1 MRMHLIS
8 ASRRTDIPAFYAA
21 WFMERVRVGTVS
33 WVNPY
38 RGGVST
44 ISLLPEDV
52 AAIVFWTRN
61 FSPMMPHLN
70 ELEDRGHRWLV
81 HFTLT
86 GLPRRFETHVPS
98 VKAAVRQMHRLAARV
113 GAERILWRYDPILV
127 SRECDLD
134 DHRVGFTRLARALQG
149 ATRQC
154 TVSFVEIYGKVRRSF
169 EKRGLPLPEAGPE
182 NRRRLVDELAG
193 IASSHGI
200 TLKACCSDELLG
212 RGVEK
217 ARCVDRRQVVGIW
230 PSLKLEA
237 PPAPSREECGCTRSY
252 DIGAYDSC
260 LHGCVYCYAT
270 RDREVA
276 RARRATH
283 VPTGACLIPGSS
295 SPA

>member
-1 MRMHLIS
+1 MGKILQQGVAH
-8 ASRRTDIPAFYAA
+8 
-21 WFMERVRVGTVS
+21 VG
-33 WVNPY
+33 PY

-70 ELEDRGHRWLV
+70 ELEERGHRWLV

-134 DHRVGFTRLARALQG
+134 DHRVGFTRLAQALQG

-182 NRRRLVDELAG
+182 NRRRLVEELAG

-212 RGVEK
+212 RGVDK

-230 PSLKLEA
+230 PELKLEA

-295 SPA
+295 SPS

>member
-1 MRMHLIS
+1 MHLIS
-8 ASRRTDIPAFYAA
+8 ASRRTDIPAFYSS
-21 WFMERVRVGTVS
+21 WLMERVRAGTVS

-61 FSPMMPHLN
+61 FSPMLTHLD
-70 ELEDRGHRWLV
+70 ELEARGHRWLV

-98 VKAAVRQMHRLAARV
+98 VKAAARQMHLLAARV
-113 GAERILWRYDPILV
+113 GAERVLWRYDPILT
-127 SRECDLD
+127 SRECDSD
-134 DHRVGFTRLARALQG
+134 FHRRGFARLARALEG

-154 TVSFVEIYGKVRRSF
+154 TVSFVEVYGKVRRSF
-169 EKRGLPLPEAGPE
+169 EKRGLPLPEME
-182 NRRRLVDELAG
+182 LEDRRRLVGELAG
-193 IASSHGI
+193 IASPHGI

-212 RGVEK
+212 EGVEK
-217 ARCVDRRQVVGIW
+217 ARCVDRQQVLGLW
-230 PSLKLEA
+230 PGLNLEA
-237 PPAPSREECGCTRSY
+237 PSAPTRDECGCTRSH

-260 LHGCVYCYAT
+260 LHGCLYCYAT

-276 RARRATH
+276 RARFASH
-283 VPTGACLIPGSS
+283 APSGACLIPGSP